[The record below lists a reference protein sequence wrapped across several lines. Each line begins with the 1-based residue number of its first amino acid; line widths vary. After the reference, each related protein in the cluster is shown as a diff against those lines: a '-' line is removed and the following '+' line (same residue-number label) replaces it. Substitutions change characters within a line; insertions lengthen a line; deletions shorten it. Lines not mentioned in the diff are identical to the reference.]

1 MDNLNIS
8 FETNNLKY
16 KAKSF
21 DINKNILYVDMY
33 DMKDK
38 FIKQTTL
45 KMGQIPK
52 KVKQKLNPLK

>member
-1 MDNLNIS
+1 MVTVDLT
-8 FETNNLKY
+8 FEVSNHLY

-33 DMKDK
+33 DMKKK

-52 KVKQKLNPLK
+52 KIKQKLNPLK